1 MINTVLQELATAAT
15 AALSFPVRPGF
26 NAEAVSKEQIWLTA
40 TATPMFA
47 AANGQT
53 LGWNMAITAIA
64 ATLGQAATDASGVA
78 EGDATGARRAA
89 MLAAFIAWLQAN
101 FASVTVSG
109 YALHGVFDESP
120 QGSQLIGEEYVGD
133 ITVISLAIESE

>member
-1 MINTVLQELATAAT
+1 MIHTTLQALATAAT

-26 NAEAVSKEQIWLTA
+26 NAEATSKEQVWLTA

-53 LGWNMAITAIA
+53 AGWNMAITVTA
-64 ATLGQAATDASGVA
+64 ATFGQAVTDGSGASI
-78 EGDATGARRAA
+78 GDATGARRAA
-89 MLAAFIAWLQAN
+89 MLAAFVSWLKTN

-109 YALHGVFDESP
+109 CTLHGVCDESP

-133 ITVISLAIESE
+133 ITVISLAVSTT